1 MHRKSLED
9 YINLLIVVIL
19 RVRICELSLSVLF
32 IFPLFEFLQQLCII
46 MNQKKLKFKKRHDN
60 KMLLQKVK
68 N

>member
-32 IFPLFEFLQQLCII
+32 IFPLFEFLQQFRII
-46 MNQKKLKFKKRHDN
+46 MNQKKLKFKKRHR
-60 KMLLQKVK
+60 
-68 N
+68 